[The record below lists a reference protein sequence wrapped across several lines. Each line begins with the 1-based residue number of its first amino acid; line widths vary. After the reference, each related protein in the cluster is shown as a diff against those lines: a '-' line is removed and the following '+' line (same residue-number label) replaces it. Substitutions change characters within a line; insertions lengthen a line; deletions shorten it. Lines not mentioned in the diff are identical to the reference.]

1 MADQRRV
8 EAPVLIVGAGPAGLT
23 AAIALA
29 RHGIDSLLVERR
41 PELSTLPRAT
51 VVSTRTMELLGP
63 GLTLFTGPESTPW
76 EAAASAGRW
85 RVPVSVSSLEAI
97 TARAL
102 GIRGGGA
109 LVARPD
115 GVPTGWFAP
124 GSDAA
129 RALEAAM
136 DDPVP
141 APNLRARRRPE

>member
-1 MADQRRV
+1 
-8 EAPVLIVGAGPAGLT
+8 
-23 AAIALA
+23 
-29 RHGIDSLLVERR
+29 
-41 PELSTLPRAT
+41 
-51 VVSTRTMELLGP
+51 MELLGP

-76 EAAASAGRW
+76 EAAAWAGRW

-109 LVARPD
+109 LLARPD

-141 APNLRARRRPE
+141 APNLRAAA